1 MDWIWIDVQYVKF
14 NPRIL
19 LANLSPSLVLFEV
32 MHLHEKNE
40 GHNINLNM
48 VAKFREAVEAC
59 NLVCMGF

>member
-1 MDWIWIDVQYVKF
+1 MKF